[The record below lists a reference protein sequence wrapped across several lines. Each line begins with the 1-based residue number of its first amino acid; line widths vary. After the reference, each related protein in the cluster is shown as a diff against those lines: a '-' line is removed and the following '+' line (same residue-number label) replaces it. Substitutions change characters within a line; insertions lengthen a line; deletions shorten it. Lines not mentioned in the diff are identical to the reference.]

1 MGSPGLGMYKNLGL
15 CVSGF
20 FQSELRKN
28 SSVGTESSVGDQRG
42 AEGQNPSFPLDEF
55 EESEFI

>member
-1 MGSPGLGMYKNLGL
+1 MGNPGFRIFENFAK
-15 CVSGF
+15 CVSWF